1 MSKLNPAS
9 HQPTPESAMSVLSS
23 PVAFS
28 AFCLQAVAQ
37 AVAQALGNARSAG
50 VFNDGA
56 PPGVPVS

>member
-37 AVAQALGNARSAG
+37 ALGNARSAG